1 VGDAWLNLIIV
12 FGGVQN
18 VNSSGGNISVFREYI
33 GFPVFTLLLGK
44 SKWFSHFANH
54 LKPNRSTDVCVLLL
68 AVTTA
73 DPLAQLE
80 KVAEKFDLPADA
92 SFFLKDLCGPTP
104 WQQRVQPKRLAVLKP
119 RTTTSA
125 IVWNFPGQTYYDP
138 EKRHQIS
145 PLVRPR
151 MHPSPY

>member
-1 VGDAWLNLIIV
+1 MKLSCLAKVAS
-12 FGGVQN
+12 
-18 VNSSGGNISVFREYI
+18 SSGGNISVFREYI
-33 GFPVFTLLLGK
+33 GFPVFSLLLGK

>member
-1 VGDAWLNLIIV
+1 MIRYRVPIALVCWLFNPRGWHGYGLR
-12 FGGVQN
+12 FCRFMAQ
-18 VNSSGGNISVFREYI
+18 SSGGNISVFREYI
-33 GFPVFTLLLGK
+33 GFPVFSLLLGK

-104 WQQRVQPKRLAVLKP
+104 
-119 RTTTSA
+119 
-125 IVWNFPGQTYYDP
+125 
-138 EKRHQIS
+138 
-145 PLVRPR
+145 
-151 MHPSPY
+151 

>member
-1 VGDAWLNLIIV
+1 MWYWLFDRDLSRAGEFLLADFCLGIYRPAPAAEHGYGPANPKQNPVL
-12 FGGVQN
+12 FGKIRFQWRRKVQW
-18 VNSSGGNISVFREYI
+18 REYI
-33 GFPVFTLLLGK
+33 GFPVFFLLLGK

-104 WQQRVQPKRLAVLKP
+104 
-119 RTTTSA
+119 
-125 IVWNFPGQTYYDP
+125 
-138 EKRHQIS
+138 
-145 PLVRPR
+145 
-151 MHPSPY
+151 